1 MSGADRKG
9 PSAIYFNREAPAELV
24 PGFVWKIPKW
34 QVVRL
39 GLGEKEA
46 MSGLATLEGH
56 QKER

>member
-9 PSAIYFNREAPAELV
+9 PSAVYFNGAAPEELV
-24 PGFVWKIPKW
+24 SGFVWKMLKW

-39 GLGEKEA
+39 RLGEKEA
-46 MSGLATLEGH
+46 MSGLVTLEGH